1 MQKKVILSGLIV
13 AIFAVIACSAFAA
26 FDFKV
31 SISPD
36 TSVIKINETA
46 TFEITISHNS
56 RSIESFEVYSP
67 DVQWDVRTYPFGVAK
82 VSPGEDGKVSLT
94 VTPLYVTPGYYYVPI
109 HVRPIG
115 RDMLSKTMLVI
126 GVLPLHAIPGEYVP
140 SLRIVPDMK
149 SQIDPREEVFV
160 NVTLENQN
168 RREVGDVSIKL
179 RSNVINKDYETT
191 LTAFEKKTLEFK
203 ILLDPATKPQ
213 SDVLQINT
221 FATAGGEP
229 YRFEAEPVAYEILAY
244 GEITETTDVQKNL
257 LKTTKTITFV
267 NTGNDAMLKEFLEK
281 KTFFKSLF
289 SSFSV
294 DYTKKTK
301 LDELTYYSWDIKLG
315 IGEQTTL
322 TITTNYGWPILIV
335 LVIVA
340 LFFLYY
346 AFRSPLVI
354 IKSAT
359 VITAKEGGMSEFKIL
374 LNLKNRSMRTLKN
387 VSLLDKLP
395 RIAEVVK
402 DFELGSTKPDKILR
416 ADRTGTMLKWKF
428 EQIDPKEERMITY
441 RIASKLAVLGGVRL
455 PVAVGKFETSPG
467 RERTTSSNS
476 PTVGLI

>member
-13 AIFAVIACSAFAA
+13 AIFALMACSAFA
-26 FDFKV
+26 FDFNV
-31 SISPD
+31 AITPD

-56 RSIESFEVYSP
+56 RSIESFEIYSP
-67 DVQWDVRTYPFGVAK
+67 DVQWDVRTYPFGVVK
-82 VSPGEDGKVSLT
+82 VSPSEDGKVSLA
-94 VTPLYVTPGYYYVPI
+94 VAPLYVAPGYYYVPI

-126 GVLPLHAIPGEYVP
+126 GVLPLNAIPGEYVP
-140 SLRIVPDMK
+140 SLRVAPEMK
-149 SQIDPREEVFV
+149 SQIDPREEVLV

-168 RREVGDVSIKL
+168 RREVGDVTIKL

-191 LTAFEKKTLEFK
+191 LTAFEKKNLEFK

-213 SDVLQINT
+213 SDVLQINA

-229 YRFEAEPVAYEILAY
+229 YRFEAEPLAYEILAY
-244 GEITETTDVQKNL
+244 GEITETTDVQKSF
-257 LKTTKTITFV
+257 LKRTKTITFV

-289 SSFSV
+289 SSFSA
-294 DYTKKTK
+294 DYTKKTT
-301 LDELTYYSWDIKLG
+301 LDDLTYYSWDIRLG
-315 IGEQTTL
+315 TGEQTTL
-322 TITTNYGWPILIV
+322 TITTNYALPLLIA
-335 LVIVA
+335 LAIVA

-346 AFRSPLVI
+346 TFRSPLII

-359 VITAKEGGMSEFKIL
+359 VITAREGGMSEFKIL

-387 VSLLDKLP
+387 VSVLDKLP

-402 DFELGSTKPDKILR
+402 DFELGSTKPEKILR
-416 ADRTGTMLKWKF
+416 ADKTGTMLKWKF
-428 EQIDPKEERMITY
+428 EQIDPREERMITY
-441 RIASKLAVLGGVRL
+441 RIASKLAVIGGVRL

-467 RERTTSSNS
+467 RERTTSSNC